1 MGGVPIPTSE
11 EEVLEACEGAL
22 RMAPEQWPPT
32 LPPSKEL
39 LGAPAWYPFE
49 HQAWPIGESIRQASL
64 QTPRFKKNPRLLEG
78 ILRVATCANLRQHG
92 NPLCWRWDSL
102 GLRAVPGPWLA
113 S

>member
-49 HQAWPIGESIRQASL
+49 HEA
-64 QTPRFKKNPRLLEG
+64 
-78 ILRVATCANLRQHG
+78 
-92 NPLCWRWDSL
+92 
-102 GLRAVPGPWLA
+102 
-113 S
+113 